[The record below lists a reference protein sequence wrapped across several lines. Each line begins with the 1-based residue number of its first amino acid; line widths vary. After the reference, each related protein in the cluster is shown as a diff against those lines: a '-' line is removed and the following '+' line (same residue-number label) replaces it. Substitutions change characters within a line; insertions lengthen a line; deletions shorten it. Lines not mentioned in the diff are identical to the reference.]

1 MANLYPTTSV
11 EVADYADAAAE
22 RAVSY
27 GSTVQFDFEKHE
39 FILSPTGK
47 QKTVT
52 SSDAWGEWCVK
63 AMSTERYRYLIYS
76 DRYGEEIDTLLGK
89 SRPHEVIESELK
101 RMTRECLMC
110 DPRTAKVDDFNFK
123 WIPDGIMF
131 SCRVTNTLGDEL
143 SLVRTVVR

>member
-1 MANLYPTTSV
+1 MANLYPTAGV
-11 EVADYADAAAE
+11 EAADYTD
-22 RAVSY
+22 RAMGGETSY

-76 DRYGEEIDTLLGK
+76 NRYGEEIDTLLGK
-89 SRPHEVIESELK
+89 SKPHEVIESEIR

-110 DPRTAKVDDFNFK
+110 DPRTAKVEDFHFQ
-123 WIPDGIMF
+123 WIKDGIMF
-131 SCRVTNTLGDEL
+131 SCRATNTLGDEL